1 MILIYQIESCRR
13 FEIRNLHG
21 PEHSKYVRKD
31 ERLQRLCEFS
41 IRSGDSKIIIS
52 PLEDVLRCD
61 DLLVLSFLISE
72 DDSFS
77 GDIEFLDTSK
87 TMSWLLLVGEELCP
101 ILQFYI
107 VTTIYAL

>member
-1 MILIYQIESCRR
+1 MNIFYKIESCRR

-31 ERLQRLCEFS
+31 ERLQRLCEFN
-41 IRSGDSKIIIS
+41 IRSGDSKMIIS
-52 PLEDVLRCD
+52 PLEEVRRCD
-61 DLLVLSFLISE
+61 DLLTLSFFISE

-87 TMSWLLLVGEELCP
+87 TMSWLLLVGEEVCP
-101 ILQFYI
+101 ILQFCI
-107 VTTIYAL
+107 ATTIYSL